1 MGSEEMR
8 LDVELF
14 INNALKEG
22 MLGWPVRR
30 GGCGHAAARCRS
42 RVGHRARDR
51 SLVVDPVVERGLA
64 QAIGERNYRTAVT
77 VSGIRP
83 LTYQNALVAVHVHM
97 RT

>member
-14 INNALKEG
+14 INTGLKEG
-22 MLGWPVRR
+22 TLGWPVRSR
-30 GGCGHAAARCRS
+30 RYGQPETRCWS
-42 RVGHRARDR
+42 QVGHRKHDR
-51 SLVVDPVVERGLA
+51 SLLVDPVVETGRPE
-64 QAIGERNYRTAVT
+64 QKKQENYRRAVT
-77 VSGIRP
+77 ISEIRP